1 MFDCQL
7 LCVSIPPPVSYLFF
21 SHPWILP
28 QCEFVMFATNC
39 FLNNRLPVARRT
51 NMGSQSKRKKKKENH
66 LENLFLSVGLV
77 FLYCFFISFLY
88 CLSAAFHFPAKWKWT
103 VKNRSAWS
111 TFDRKI
117 LIPDAYPVIRWLVV
131 EQKRLKNY
139 RSLLV
144 QQYSVNIENMISI

>member
-66 LENLFLSVGLV
+66 LENLVFVSWTRIFILFLYFLSL
-77 FLYCFFISFLY
+77 LSLCCISFSRQMKMNRQKS
-88 CLSAAFHFPAKWKWT
+88 LSLKYVWSQNINSGCISCYPLISCWAKATEK
-103 VKNRSAWS
+103 
-111 TFDRKI
+111 
-117 LIPDAYPVIRWLVV
+117 LPLVIGTT
-131 EQKRLKNY
+131 
-139 RSLLV
+139 
-144 QQYSVNIENMISI
+144 IFC